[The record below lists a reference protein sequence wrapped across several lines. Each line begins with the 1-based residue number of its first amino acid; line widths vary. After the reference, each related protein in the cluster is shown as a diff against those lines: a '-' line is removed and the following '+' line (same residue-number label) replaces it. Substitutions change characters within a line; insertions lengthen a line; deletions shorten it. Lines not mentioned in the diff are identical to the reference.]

1 MAVAALVAILVAALM
16 IVDTPIGHRWV
27 ADRIATIRTDNGLR
41 FSVGRIEGSLYS
53 DMRLTDLRVYDLDG
67 LLVRVPHARLDWRPW
82 RWAQGALDIR
92 RVEAPVA
99 MLYHVPRTRPTGR
112 HGPILPD
119 FDIRIDR
126 LHLERLILAPAV
138 LGQKRVARV

>member
-1 MAVAALVAILVAALM
+1 MEGDAPPPAALVRRGRWLRWLAMAVAALVAILVAALM

-67 LLVRVPHARLDWRPW
+67 LLVRVPHE
-82 RWAQGALDIR
+82 Q
-92 RVEAPVA
+92 PV
-99 MLYHVPRTRPTGR
+99 
-112 HGPILPD
+112 
-119 FDIRIDR
+119 
-126 LHLERLILAPAV
+126 
-138 LGQKRVARV
+138 